1 VRCDGETVDHL
12 LLHCSAVE
20 VLWSFV
26 SNSFHIHW
34 VLPRRVVD
42 LLFGWRNWFGKH
54 HLHIWNLTPLCL
66 MWTVWRERN
75 TRTFEDA
82 TSSPDQLLG
91 IFVNSLFDWLRIWG
105 FTTAKTVTD
114 FVVSLHSAYSPINM
128 LEFCSSHVHNLCTVS
143 FLLIQLLLPIKIFFP
158 YFLFLLI

>member
-1 VRCDGETVDHL
+1 MTISWGEGIQWRGGIVYVDVMGRLWTICYCIAVQYRCFG
-12 LLHCSAVE
+12 
-20 VLWSFV
+20 VLFS
-26 SNSFHIHW
+26 I
-34 VLPRRVVD
+34 
-42 LLFGWRNWFGKH
+42 LFISIGFFRGGWWNWFGKH

-82 TSSPDQLLG
+82 TSSPDQLFG

-114 FVVSLHSAYSPINM
+114 VVVSLHSAYSPINM
-128 LEFCSSHVHNLCTVS
+128 L
-143 FLLIQLLLPIKIFFP
+143 
-158 YFLFLLI
+158 